1 MSDAGPLSP
10 DVDAAGPADW
20 SPGGR
25 ADAGTARRRSR
36 WNPGRPP
43 AAHGGWDASWFFLA
57 ALVAYAFTSPG
68 ATGYDQYARFA
79 QVMLHGSL
87 SLPSRP
93 PHLEMAEFAGRA
105 YFSNPPTPALLLL
118 PFVWLAEREPLKHWL
133 LAYNGGWELPLGLM
147 QAALSILLGAIN
159 VALARIG
166 LGRVPLSRRAANWG
180 AVLFGFGSI
189 HWYHATIG
197 SVWYIAQIAHAT
209 FMWLLVVEW
218 LGKARPVLLGVAL
231 AAAFWCRMETMLA
244 VPFVLMAR
252 PDRWLLPRA
261 DELLPRLRLGWLV
274 RFGVPLVGVLTLNA
288 LYNWA
293 RFGTFSNYAYT
304 MLIEK
309 PEVRGMFPYGLLS
322 WHYWWGHV
330 QTMFNSWPI
339 VEPGFPWVRPRISG
353 LALSFTIATGFPW
366 VMPKV
371 SGLAIWITT
380 PAFVY
385 ALRAPL
391 DHLTG
396 ACWVGI
402 ALFMSLLLQHCGTGM
417 TQLGYRFAMDFYPL
431 LVLLT
436 MRGMDPPLR
445 WWKTGLIAVSVF
457 INAWCVWVLNIL
469 QIQRLF

>member
-1 MSDAGPLSP
+1 MSFPGPPP
-10 DVDAAGPADW
+10 DVNVPGAPPDASASGSWPPAV
-20 SPGGR
+20 SPPEHPLPDPG
-25 ADAGTARRRSR
+25 AARRRSR

-43 AAHGGWDASWFFLA
+43 ATRGGWDASWFFLA

-79 QVMLHGSL
+79 QVLLHGSL

-147 QAALSILLGAIN
+147 QAALSILLGALN
-159 VALARIG
+159 VALARVA

-218 LGKARPVLLGVAL
+218 LGKARPVLMGLAL
-231 AAAFWCRMETMLA
+231 AAAFWCRMETIVV
-244 VPFVLMAR
+244 VPFVLIAR
-252 PDRWLLPRA
+252 PDRWLLPRV

-274 RFGVPLVGVLTLNA
+274 RFGTPLVGILALNA

-293 RFGTFSNYAYT
+293 RFGTFGNYAYT

-322 WHYWWGHV
+322 WHYWPGHIHV
-330 QTMFNSWPI
+330 LFKARPI
-339 VEPGFPWVRPRISG
+339 FQHAFPWVLPSVG
-353 LALSFTIATGFPW
+353 
-366 VMPKV
+366 
-371 SGLAIWITT
+371 GLAIQYTT
-380 PAFVY
+380 PAFIY
-385 ALRAPL
+385 AFRAPL
-391 DHLTG
+391 DRLTA

-402 ALFMSLLLQHCGTGM
+402 ALFLALLVQHCGTGM

-431 LVLLT
+431 LVVLT
-436 MRGMDPPLR
+436 MRGMDRPLR
-445 WWKTGLIAVSVF
+445 WWHVVLILAGVTA
-457 INAWCVWVLNIL
+457 NAWYVWVLNIL
-469 QIQRLF
+469 QIQKLF